1 MKLKR
6 DTKFAE
12 EATCRFK
19 IGIKNSTKVDPN
31 TPKPPKFSF

>member
-12 EATCRFK
+12 ELSCGFK
-19 IGIKNSTKVDPN
+19 IEIKNLTNFDLTTRKSQKILL
-31 TPKPPKFSF
+31 